1 MYVII
6 FITTASKNEAQEIA
20 HGILKR
26 KIAACVNIVDNVKSL
41 FWWESK
47 IDSAKEVLLM
57 VKSKRSKLNKIIK
70 FVKSVHSYD
79 VPEIIALPIIGGFKP
94 YLEWIDGSVS

>member
-6 FITTASKNEAQEIA
+6 FITTASKSEAEKIA